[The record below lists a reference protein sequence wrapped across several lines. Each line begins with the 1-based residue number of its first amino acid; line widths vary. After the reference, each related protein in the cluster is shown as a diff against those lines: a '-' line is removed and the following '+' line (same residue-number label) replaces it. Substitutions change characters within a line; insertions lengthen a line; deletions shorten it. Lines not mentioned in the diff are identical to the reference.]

1 MLRRAVSIKKGGEEA
16 WLELIQE
23 TNERELI
30 LRTLSRGFYVKK
42 RNKGK
47 QEDRENV
54 GSREFLFHK
63 MKEVTPC
70 LFHYGNNSLERK
82 KMLPLEIMEGRI
94 IESMYLNRSETM
106 GTNA

>member
-1 MLRRAVSIKKGGEEA
+1 
-16 WLELIQE
+16 
-23 TNERELI
+23 
-30 LRTLSRGFYVKK
+30 
-42 RNKGK
+42 
-47 QEDRENV
+47 
-54 GSREFLFHK
+54 

-70 LFHYGNNSLERK
+70 LFHYGNNSLEKK